1 MQVQALEVS
10 WLDARET
17 VTLSQLCE
25 VCAMNRDE
33 LDELVDY
40 GALTPMN
47 TPMNT
52 STNIPLDQARSEK
65 LFSAECIMPLRTA
78 DQLRQDFDLDLFTVA
93 LVLGYLG
100 RIAAL
105 EHKVRFLKAYVP
117 DHVLARQHDD

>member
-1 MQVQALEVS
+1 MQLQALEVS

-33 LDELVDY
+33 LNELVDY

-47 TPMNT
+47 T
-52 STNIPLDQARSEK
+52 STNIPLNQARSER

-105 EHKVRFLKAYVP
+105 EHKVRFLKAHVP